1 MSIAG
6 LRTNLSDGFPDD
18 ADCCTVMAKLCFGG
32 MHMVIYCLFCE
43 PGKGDYVRIAATA
56 LFGCRAIYPKQIQH
70 RRKDAKKSPN
80 KHNGPSEEY
89 RNVERALLPGY
100 VFLYFEGDSPKIWQL
115 YRMDNVLR
123 CLRDS
128 AGRYELTGND
138 EEFAQMLLEKN
149 GIIGKTM
156 VYQEGDRIRIC
167 KGAFKNVQATIL
179 KVDRRTHLMQ
189 VEIQFARQP
198 VKTWLEYEIV
208 ENIQPTKKTEDDDP

>member
-1 MSIAG
+1 
-6 LRTNLSDGFPDD
+6 
-18 ADCCTVMAKLCFGG
+18 
-32 MHMVIYCLFCE
+32 MVIYCLFCE

-100 VFLYFEGDSPKIWQL
+100 VFLYFEGDPPKIWQL

-167 KGAFKNVQATIL
+167 EGAFKNVQATIL